1 MKATEFLAYSE
12 FSAGKLIAPG
22 SASSDGVGFVS
33 RVTGKKRR
41 EVEKPKRHNFGVL
54 GLIVAIIGM
63 LVLFLNPA
71 NFALIP
77 AAIMERLFET
87 FDTQRADTVESMMI
101 IFQRALKIGEIPK
114 KTAEILKE
122 KNFLVGFIKDGNFVE
137 SNKSEG
143 GELVIK
149 DNNKIISQSSFINEV
164 HQPLLYSAFN
174 EAVLGGINSSVA
186 YYFDDAAND
195 VIKKYSSRNN
205 FSGEE
210 DFDETMNRIIGNGS
224 DISIN
229 GVSIETSEDEDG
241 KKNEPQYIESNAAA
255 NSKSGMR
262 DLISG
267 VVGKITGGDKN
278 SANLNC
284 ASVLNVADTVSRN
297 DKAIRY
303 YLGLMENISKMKVG
317 EGNESKV
324 AEIMDHLVKEHVYE
338 TNDVLSLEPVTFT
351 GSALE
356 SPSLYAVLS
365 GKRVD
370 YSEVKDFASDGVL
383 KVVENKLGGVSGYDS
398 IISNVASVSDKAKGV
413 IGRLNSG
420 SETCDADIISSI
432 EPIMSGSLIG
442 GSFKGINGVYAGE
455 LLVRGVASLG
465 VIEPIMSDSFIEGSF
480 KDINGVYAGEL
491 LVRGA
496 ASLGAEV
503 ARQSGG
509 TTGDEAAVAKYNNLS
524 NEILALDAKVDRMNR
539 SPFDITS
546 KNTFLGSIVYN
557 MAFVWGG
564 PKTSIFTMGTSFM
577 STVNKSFASIFP
589 STLADGNFGYLSN
602 FGDCETPSTI
612 GAVGSV
618 ICTDSSTF
626 DTSTLDDPFNN
637 PNFVA
642 IIEQNTT
649 LNSSGNRTVKEGSM
663 LENYLK
669 NTKRTTPA
677 GVVDGG
683 ILESLD
689 NKTSSIPFV
698 SSIVSLV
705 KKLTESSQENKKI
718 ASGAVFVNSESNP
731 DWETYKYLQRYIS
744 IARAQALA
752 KWVAGDEA
760 AYNNIPFLEG
770 TENSVMAFFNN
781 QNQLAGNSK

>member
-1 MKATEFLAYSE
+1 MKATEVLTYSE
-12 FSAGKLIAPG
+12 TNAGRLINPRDT
-22 SASSDGVGFVS
+22 SSGGVSIVS
-33 RVTGKKRR
+33 SVTGNKGQKAKRR
-41 EVEKPKRHNFGVL
+41 SL
-54 GLIVAIIGM
+54 GAIGLVVATIGL
-63 LVLFLNPA
+63 LVLLFNPA

-101 IFQRALKIGEIPK
+101 IFQQALKVGEIPK

-137 SNKSEG
+137 GNKSEG

-149 DNNKIISQSSFINEV
+149 DNDKIISQSNFISEV

-174 EAVLGGINSSVA
+174 DAVLGGINSSVA
-186 YYFDDAAND
+186 YYFDDAANE
-195 VIKKYSSRNN
+195 VVKKYSSRNN
-205 FSGEE
+205 FSSEA
-210 DFDETMNRIIGNGS
+210 DFDETMDKIIGNSS

-229 GVSIETSEDEDG
+229 GVSVETSKNEDG
-241 KKNEPQYIESNAAA
+241 EENEPQYVESSGAA
-255 NSKSGMR
+255 NSESGVWG
-262 DLISG
+262 LISG
-267 VVGKITGGDKN
+267 VTSKITGSDKN
-278 SANLNC
+278 SANTNC

-297 DKAIRY
+297 NKSIRY

-324 AEIMDHLVKEHVYE
+324 TEVMDHLTNEHVYE

-365 GKRVD
+365 GKKVD
-370 YSEVKDFASDGVL
+370 YGEVKNFASDGVL
-383 KVVENKLGGVSGYDS
+383 KAVENKLGGVSGYDS
-398 IISNVASVSDKAKGV
+398 ITSNVASVSEKAKGA
-413 IGRLNSG
+413 IGRLNNG
-420 SETCDADIISSI
+420 SETCDTDIISSV
-432 EPIMSGSLIG
+432 EPIMSGSLI
-442 GSFKGINGVYAGE
+442 
-455 LLVRGVASLG
+455 
-465 VIEPIMSDSFIEGSF
+465 DGSF

-509 TTGDEAAVAKYNNLS
+509 TTGDEVAVAKYNNLS

-564 PKTSIFTMGTSFM
+564 PKTSMFTISTSFI

-589 STLADGNFGYLSN
+589 STLADGDSGYLSN
-602 FGDCETPSTI
+602 FGDCETTSTI

-618 ICTDSSTF
+618 LCTESSTF
-626 DTSTLDDPFNN
+626 DTSTLDNPFNN
-637 PNFVA
+637 PDFIA
-642 IIEQNTT
+642 IVEQNTT
-649 LNSSGNRTVKEGSM
+649 LDSSGKRTVKEGSM

-677 GVVDGG
+677 GVIDGG
-683 ILESLD
+683 ILESLE
-689 NKTSSIPFV
+689 NKTSSIPFI
-698 SSIVSLV
+698 SSIASLV
-705 KKLTESSQENKKI
+705 KKLTGASRENKAI
-718 ASGAVFVNSESNP
+718 ASGAAFVNSESNP
-731 DWETYKYLQRYIS
+731 DWGAYKFIQRYIS

-752 KWVAGDEA
+752 KWVADDEA

-781 QNQLAGNSK
+781 QNQLAENGK

>member
-1 MKATEFLAYSE
+1 MKATEFLVYSE
-12 FSAGKLIAPG
+12 ASAGKLIAPG

-267 VVGKITGGDKN
+267 VVGRITGGDKN

-284 ASVLNVADTVSRN
+284 ASVLNVADTVSRD

-324 AEIMDHLVKEHVYE
+324 AEVMDHLVKEHVYE

-432 EPIMSGSLIG
+432 EPIMSGSLI
-442 GSFKGINGVYAGE
+442 
-455 LLVRGVASLG
+455 
-465 VIEPIMSDSFIEGSF
+465 EGSF

-564 PKTSIFTMGTSFM
+564 PKTSIFTMGTSFI

-618 ICTDSSTF
+618 ICTESSTF

-642 IIEQNTT
+642 IVEQNTT

-705 KKLTESSQENKKI
+705 KKLTGSSQENKKI
-718 ASGAVFVNSESNP
+718 ASGTVFVNSESNP

-770 TENSVMAFFNN
+770 TENSVMAFFSN
-781 QNQLAGNSK
+781 QNQLAENGK